1 MGHKAGPSFF
11 KKKKSWSERKDEI
24 LRCYLP
30 PYLAKIASLPKKIPI
45 LIVDAFAGPGI
56 FEDGNAGSPIII
68 CNAVNEAISRRI
80 PVPVSVMCIEQVSDL
95 HEKLKNSISEFPFAK
110 ASKGNFLD
118 YIDTIESE
126 AKTHSVFLYVDPF
139 TVEGL
144 DLKAMDDVFRHLT
157 LSRMSVEI
165 LLNFNSPIFARCGLS
180 ALKLTVPDSNPEI
193 EDAEPIDANIE
204 IPPSIEKLNTI
215 VGGEWWQDILK
226 TDESFPQKVDNISN
240 GVCRL
245 LSMRFKEVCKHSLK
259 ALPHHTVPKYDL
271 IFASRS
277 QDALLLMN
285 NEMVKSQRT
294 LADLAKPVQPEL
306 FENRPIELIPD
317 FEILP
322 DLILKHTSKPK
333 QRKQV
338 IIDIVRENF
347 CQFAQTEIRGSIEHM
362 LKTGKLNSASGKTR
376 INDQTKIWENKGG
389 N

>member
-1 MGHKAGPSFF
+1 MGHKADLSFF
-11 KKKKSWSERKDEI
+11 EEKKFWSERKDEI

-30 PYLAKIASLPKKIPI
+30 PYLAKIATQNSPI
-45 LIVDAFAGPGI
+45 LIVDAFAGPGL
-56 FEDGNAGSPIII
+56 FEDGKEGSPLII
-68 CNAVNEAISRRI
+68 CDAVNEAISRRI
-80 PVPVSVMCIEQVSDL
+80 SVPVSVMCIEPVPGLYD
-95 HEKLKNSISEFPFAK
+95 KLQKSISAFSFAQ

-118 YIDTIESE
+118 YIDAIESK

-144 DLKAMDDVFRHLT
+144 DLNAMDDVFRHLT

-193 EDAEPIDANIE
+193 EDDEAIDASIK

-215 VGGEWWQDILK
+215 VGGEWWQEVLK
-226 TDESFPQKVDNISN
+226 TDESFAQKVDNISN
-240 GVCRL
+240 GVCRF
-245 LSMRFKEVCKHSLK
+245 LSKRFKEVCKHPLK

-285 NEMVKSQRT
+285 NEMVKSQRK
-294 LADLAKPVQPEL
+294 LADLAKPAQPTL
-306 FENRPIELIPD
+306 FENRSVELIPD
-317 FEILP
+317 FDILP
-322 DLILKHTSKPK
+322 GLILKHTSKPK

-376 INDQTKIWENKGG
+376 INDQTEIWSVKKSG
-389 N
+389 